1 MSFLMGIMVPVTILE
16 LKSYQV
22 MYQIRAGYIYS
33 TLQYRDPR
41 GEEEKYNE
49 VEVASVL
56 TGRHEGRGQ

>member
-49 VEVASVL
+49 V
-56 TGRHEGRGQ
+56 